1 MAHNPLS
8 YSTKYFQDQPSIN
21 ADTPNMPAGQFECG
35 ISVMLA
41 NYGAGTNIIENWAEA
56 QKLFAQ
62 CNNPQNQGYNGFS
75 RIILGGAEYYL
86 TTGGHW
92 NPLLANQLA
101 QFIVNAHLRG
111 ILVTYALDIAQ
122 DDFPL
127 NYALEIKNHASQ
139 LRRFQN
145 ARQSFPNNFISLDPG
160 MWKVQM
166 GTFWAPYP
174 NPWSLSST
182 CFPDETT
189 VPFWTYPQV
198 DLWDHDKAVPPGS
211 TTGMLDPHIDGCFR
225 ASFDDVLVRAPYWT
239 KTGYL
244 PADAATRMPDIANFL
259 ETLNTYLNLP
269 IAFLIIN
276 TQSGVPVFTYN
287 GLTGTPAI
295 FAPRHTTMLHIEA
308 GDPGGSIPLG
318 IGNMTPFINAVRC
331 TVPTTGLPTNPAPLN
346 VPLFFW
352 YNLATRAPP
361 AASKA
366 AVLAEMNSIAANLS
380 AVPNGCFAGFTIS
393 DWAAWNA
400 LP

>member
-1 MAHNPLS
+1 MANHNPLS
-8 YSTKYFQDQPSIN
+8 YGTKYYQDQPNIL
-21 ADTPNMPAGQFECG
+21 ADTPNMPTGQFECG

-41 NYGAGTNIIENWAEA
+41 NYGAGTNVVENWAEME
-56 QKLFAQ
+56 KLFAQ
-62 CNNPQNQGYNGFS
+62 CNNPFNQNYTGFS

-86 TTGGHW
+86 TANGHW
-92 NPLLANQLA
+92 NPTVVNQLA

-111 ILVTYALDIAQ
+111 IMVTYALDIAQ

-127 NYALEIKNHASQ
+127 NYAVEIKNHAQQ
-139 LRRFQN
+139 LRRFQC
-145 ARQSFPNNFISLDPG
+145 ARQSFPCDTIELDGNSFVTNSYGTCAQYSPWPVNSTGSLG
-160 MWKVQM
+160 
-166 GTFWAPYP
+166 F
-174 NPWSLSST
+174 PW
-182 CFPDETT
+182 P
-189 VPFWTYPQV
+189 VV
-198 DLWDHDKAVPPGS
+198 DLFVGAQGVPPGS
-211 TTGMLDPHIDGCFR
+211 TTGNMDPHIDGSFR
-225 ASFDDVLVRAPYWT
+225 ACFDDVLVRAPYWT

-244 PADAATRMPDIANFL
+244 PADAATRCPDICNFL
-259 ETLNTYLNLP
+259 EILRTYLNLP
-269 IAFLIIN
+269 VAFLIIN

-295 FAPRHTTMLHIEA
+295 YAPRHADMLHVVA
-308 GDPGGSIPLG
+308 GDPGGSVPLG

-352 YNLATRAPP
+352 YDLSTRAPP

-393 DWAAWNA
+393 DWTLWNA